1 MTESELREWEVI
13 RCKLDMQRCRIFLK
27 EWPRTVRIV
36 WARKTREESWGIS
49 PNGINGKRNCR
60 WRKMVRTTM
69 WWNRRKWEKWRK
81 DESRF
86 CEKRLAKNEFVR
98 GLYRKDHRGQNI
110 R

>member
-1 MTESELREWEVI
+1 MTKNELREWEVI

-49 PNGINGKRNCR
+49 PNRKRNCR
-60 WRKMVRTTM
+60 WRKLVRATM

-81 DESRF
+81 EHG
-86 CEKRLAKNEFVR
+86 N
-98 GLYRKDHRGQNI
+98 QQ
-110 R
+110 

>member
-1 MTESELREWEVI
+1 MTKDELREREAI

-36 WARKTREESWGIS
+36 LARKTREESWGIS

-60 WRKMVRTTM
+60 WRKLVRTTM

-81 DESRF
+81 EHG
-86 CEKRLAKNEFVR
+86 N
-98 GLYRKDHRGQNI
+98 QQ
-110 R
+110 

>member
-1 MTESELREWEVI
+1 MTKSELREWEVI

-49 PNGINGKRNCR
+49 PNRKRNCR
-60 WRKMVRTTM
+60 WRKLVRTTM

-81 DESRF
+81 EQMKTWEAIKAAEEGKKDEKCR
-86 CEKRLAKNEFVR
+86 
-98 GLYRKDHRGQNI
+98 I
-110 R
+110 

>member
-49 PNGINGKRNCR
+49 PNGKCNCR
-60 WRKMVRTTM
+60 
-69 WWNRRKWEKWRK
+69 
-81 DESRF
+81 
-86 CEKRLAKNEFVR
+86 
-98 GLYRKDHRGQNI
+98 
-110 R
+110 